1 MQNGTVKPDYL
12 TLVVTKQIFEIIV
25 DSRHRGTN
33 TKQSMWLGLSN

>member
-12 TLVVTKQIFEIIV
+12 KLVATKQIFDIMV

-33 TKQSMWLGLSN
+33 IKQSMWLGLTN